1 MTRGR
6 AVLDTNLFYYATG
19 IFSDPRLRENWLDIL
34 KERYDLFISSP
45 SIVEV
50 LTNSNLQ
57 QDERWDCLDAMFSRR
72 YSGVV
77 QIGYLPFDT
86 TDLQEVTSLRDT
98 NGLDRIRQEA
108 LGLKIQCEA
117 DFLKFVFMVLL
128 GAFLHVLFVDRSA
141 ELIGQQQANLTEHF
155 KELMV
160 TNSFFLRESLFTAL
174 TNGYSN
180 RDVKDIVEGQ
190 FNDLLFSYAHASL
203 INLHTVQQGLSLDQ
217 LQSASDVQQKLIQD
231 AVQADPI
238 LSQLLNDYANPIS
251 LLRKRNYRDSVQ
263 SYLGQIEAYF
273 SACSLMPVE
282 ALRFF
287 VNRLQTGLESGT
299 KFRKNDVIDLLLV
312 FSTFHH
318 DTVILTNDNN
328 MLTGLASAS
337 AESHRISMTLRNP

>member
-1 MTRGR
+1 MTRGC

-19 IFSDPRLRENWLDIL
+19 IFSDPRLRENWLEIL
-34 KERYDLFISSP
+34 MESHDLFISSP

-50 LTNSNLQ
+50 LTNANLQ
-57 QDERWDCLDAMFSRR
+57 QDERWICLNSMFSNR

-86 TDLQEVTSLRDT
+86 TELKEVTLSRDAT
-98 NGLDRIRQEA
+98 GLDRIRQEA

-128 GAFLHVLFVDRSA
+128 GAFLHVLFVDRSV

-155 KELMV
+155 KALMV
-160 TNSFFLRESLFTAL
+160 SNSVSLRASLFTAL
-174 TNGYSN
+174 ANGYSN
-180 RDVKDIVEGQ
+180 RDVKDIVEGH

-203 INLHTVQQGLSLDQ
+203 INLHTVRQGLSLDQ
-217 LQSASDVQQKLIQD
+217 LQSATGDQQKLIQD

-238 LSQLLNDYANPIS
+238 LSQLLKDHANPIS

-287 VNRLQTGLESGT
+287 VNRLQTGLVSGA
-299 KFRKNDVIDLLLV
+299 KFRKNDVIDLLLI

-318 DTVILTNDNN
+318 DTVILTNDSN
-328 MLTGLASAS
+328 MLAGLETAS